1 VDSVEAMTLE
11 LIPLATM
18 VVELADP
25 IVLPNTPAGMRVIV
39 EVKSFTVEGERLRGT
54 NKGTAAAD
62 WLTIGPDGT
71 GTLDVRATMET
82 DDGALIFAYYQ
93 GRRDFSEGMEAPL
106 YTAPKFETG
115 DERYAWLNKIQA
127 VAKGELVESTLT
139 YEIYELR

>member
-1 VDSVEAMTLE
+1 MSIE

-25 IVLPNTPAGMRVIV
+25 LVLPNTPAGTRVIV
-39 EVKSFTVEGERLRGT
+39 EVKSFTVEGDRLRGK
-54 NKGTAAAD
+54 NKGVAAAD

-93 GRRDFSEGMEAPL
+93 GRRDFSLGLEAPL

-127 VAKGELVESTLT
+127 VAKGALDGSMLT
-139 YEIYELR
+139 YEIYEVR

>member
-1 VDSVEAMTLE
+1 MTLE
-11 LIPLATM
+11 LVPLATM

-25 IVLPNTPAGMRVIV
+25 LVLAETPAGTRVIV
-39 EVKSFTVEGERLRGT
+39 EVKSFTVVGDRLKAT
-54 NKGTAAAD
+54 DKGRVGAD

-82 DDGALIFAYYQ
+82 DDGALIYAYYQ
-93 GRRDFSEGMEAPL
+93 GRRDFSESMDAPL

-115 DERYAWLNKIQA
+115 DERYRWLNKIQA
-127 VAKGELVESTLT
+127 VAKGALDGSTLT